1 MTIIDCKG
9 ITKTFRTGLVKNRFT
24 ALDDVDLEIQQGEIF
39 GILGPN
45 GAGKTT
51 LLKII
56 LGLIFPDEG
65 AVTIFSKDVKDHTS
79 RSKVGYLPEAPNLPP
94 YLTAKQTLELFGK
107 LSGVPSEEIK
117 TRTAEIL
124 TEVKMDK
131 WADKKTSTFS
141 KGMVQR
147 LGLAQALVSEPDLIF
162 LDEPTDGVDPIGR
175 KEIRD
180 ILQRLKQQGKTIF
193 LNSHLLSETEM
204 ICDRVAIMDKG
215 KIVAVGGIEDMTLS
229 LNSYRIKCKEL
240 PNGIADK
247 LQGIARVK
255 TVENGTIDALVE
267 NLEGLN
273 RVIDVLRS
281 ENIIIESISQN
292 RQSLESYF
300 VDLITDLRGEEV

>member
-9 ITKTFRTGLVKNRFT
+9 ITKSFRTGLAKNKFI
-24 ALDDVDLEIQQGEIF
+24 ALDDVELEIQQGEIF

-56 LGLIFPDEG
+56 LGLVYPDKGE
-65 AVTIFSKDVKDHTS
+65 VTVFSQNVKDHTS
-79 RSKVGYLPEAPNLPP
+79 RSKVGYLPETPNLPP

-107 LSGVPSEEIK
+107 LSGVSSKEIK
-117 TRTAEIL
+117 SRTTEIL
-124 TEVKMDK
+124 IEVKMDK
-131 WADKKTSTFS
+131 WGDKKTSTFS

-180 ILQRLKQQGKTIF
+180 ILLRLKQQGKTIF

-215 KIVAVGGIEDMTLS
+215 KIVAVGGIEDLTLS

-240 PNGIADK
+240 SNGIADK

-255 TVENGTIDALVE
+255 IVENGTIDTLVE

-273 RVIDVLRS
+273 RVIDVLRG
-281 ENIIIESISQN
+281 EKIIIESISQN